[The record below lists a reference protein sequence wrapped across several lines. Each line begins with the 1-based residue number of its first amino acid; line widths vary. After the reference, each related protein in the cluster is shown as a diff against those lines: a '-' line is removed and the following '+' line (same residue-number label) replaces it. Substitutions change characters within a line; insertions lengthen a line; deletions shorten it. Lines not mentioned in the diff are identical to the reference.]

1 MCQWRGRAKNDL
13 LVFVLQLAPIWGS
26 LGGKEGRMS
35 NVFLC
40 FWGVGVYDVFPR
52 DEGSPFFTSKP
63 SAGGEGQKEEAKD
76 ARMSLML
83 S

>member
-1 MCQWRGRAKNDL
+1 
-13 LVFVLQLAPIWGS
+13 
-26 LGGKEGRMS
+26 MS